1 MATYSRLSLAAAL
14 AVTAAV
20 GFSLARAADVAL
32 APRSVVNQSGT
43 TVESGGARWLGTGAN
58 AAASRL
64 GMIFSVPDLPRTAF
78 RSATLLLTAA
88 WTQWIPVDVQ
98 IAAEL
103 SPNPA
108 DFGPR
113 ALPSDRSLT
122 ALAARYAENTRWG
135 VNGVYEIDVTEPI
148 RAVLARF
155 AHPSAIAL
163 IAAGQG
169 TPWGRKFF
177 ATSGAP
183 PSLKLSFEDP
193 PAPPPAPAVT
203 TEGATPSFAAPPPS
217 STAAM

>member
-1 MATYSRLSLAAAL
+1 MTTSSRHALAAAL
-14 AVTAAV
+14 AVTAAM
-20 GFSLARAADVAL
+20 GFSFAQGAEVAL
-32 APRSVVNQSGT
+32 APRSVVNQSGS

-64 GMIFSVPDLPRTAF
+64 GMIFAVPDLPRTAF

-88 WTQWIPVDVQ
+88 WTQWIPVDVE

-113 ALPSDRSLT
+113 ALPSNRALT
-122 ALAARYAENTRWG
+122 TLAARYAENTRWG
-135 VNGVYEIDVTEPI
+135 ANGVYEIDVTEPV

-155 AHPSAIAL
+155 GHPSAIAL

-177 ATSGAP
+177 ATGAAP
-183 PSLKLSFEDP
+183 PSLRLTFEDP
-193 PAPPPAPAVT
+193 PAPPPSPVVSAERDAP
-203 TEGATPSFAAPPPS
+203 SAAMPAPS
-217 STAAM
+217 SAAAM

>member
-1 MATYSRLSLAAAL
+1 MTSSRLSVAAVLAVAAA
-14 AVTAAV
+14 A
-20 GFSLARAADVAL
+20 GFSIARAADVAL

-43 TVESGGARWLGTGAN
+43 AVESGGARWLGTGAN

-64 GMIFSVPDLPRTAF
+64 GMIFAVPDLPRTAL

-88 WTQWIPVDVQ
+88 WTQWIPIDVA

-113 ALPSDRSLT
+113 APPSQRSVT
-122 ALAARYAENTRWG
+122 APVARYAENSRWSA
-135 VNGVYEIDVTEPI
+135 NSVYEIDVTEPV
-148 RAVLARF
+148 RALFERF

-169 TPWGRKFF
+169 TPWGRKYF
-177 ATSGAP
+177 ATNGAP
-183 PSLKLSFEDP
+183 PSLKLTFEDP
-193 PAPPPAPAVT
+193 PAPPPLPAT
-203 TEGATPSFAAPPPS
+203 TAEAAGGVSPVEPRDAS
-217 STAAM
+217 AAAK

>member
-1 MATYSRLSLAAAL
+1 MANCSRLVLAAAL
-14 AVTAAV
+14 AVTAAL
-20 GFSLARAADVAL
+20 GLSFAHAADVAL

-64 GMIFSVPDLPRTAF
+64 GMIFAVPDLPRTAF

-122 ALAARYAENTRWG
+122 APAARYAENTRWG
-135 VNGVYEIDVTEPI
+135 VNGVYEIDVTEPV

-155 AHPSAIAL
+155 THPTAIAL

-183 PSLKLSFEDP
+183 PSLKLTFEDP
-193 PAPPPAPAVT
+193 PAPPPSPAVS
-203 TEGATPSFAAPPPS
+203 TEAVPSVAAPPPS
-217 STAAM
+217 TAAM

>member
-1 MATYSRLSLAAAL
+1 MATSSRRSLAAAL
-14 AVTAAV
+14 AVTAAM
-20 GFSLARAADVAL
+20 GFSFARAADVAL

-64 GMIFSVPDLPRTAF
+64 GMIFAVPDLPRTAF

-88 WTQWIPVDVQ
+88 WTQWISVDVE

-103 SPNPA
+103 SPSPV

-135 VNGVYEIDVTEPI
+135 GNGVYEIDVTEPV
-148 RAVLARF
+148 RALLARF
-155 AHPSAIAL
+155 ARPSAIAL

-169 TPWGRKFF
+169 TPWGRKYF

-183 PSLKLSFEDP
+183 PTLKLTFEDP
-193 PAPPPAPAVT
+193 PAPPPAPAEASRT
-203 TEGATPSFAAPPPS
+203 TTPSVAAPAAS
-217 STAAM
+217 AAM